1 MSLERFAVMAERD
14 GDTDQRGDPLVPP
27 ELVACIQRIVTE
39 AMNAHS
45 AGLALAPTGGG
56 AGTAPPTGSGTGTA
70 PPTGG
75 GSGDGTGRCQSFLL
89 ALCPIWR
96 VNGIPLWPL
105 KIILASVWASSSVNT
120 VPGSDGKI
128 NRLIE
133 VTPPWTTWQSIS
145 LKRKIIFFGSR
156 ANHKR

>member
-1 MSLERFAVMAERD
+1 MSLERFAEMAERD

-89 ALCPIWR
+89 AAWYSHLVGPQCCLPIPFTP
-96 VNGIPLWPL
+96 VF
-105 KIILASVWASSSVNT
+105 SSS
-120 VPGSDGKI
+120 
-128 NRLIE
+128 
-133 VTPPWTTWQSIS
+133 
-145 LKRKIIFFGSR
+145 FFL
-156 ANHKR
+156 